1 MHPAQ
6 IAGKPGLIILSLPLI
21 AALIGWLTNY
31 VAVKMLFHPRE
42 PFKFLFINIQGVFPK
57 RQKALAN
64 KLGKIVSNEL
74 FSVGDVVKHLKETA
88 NSKKVLDLAV
98 DRVEEALTQKLP
110 QAIPMLAL
118 VLTPKLVANIRVTL
132 MHQIKELI
140 SELTENLSAS
150 VEKDLDVHAIVEE
163 KVSAFSSDKLEELLY
178 AIMEKEFRFIE
189 LVGAVLG
196 FGIGLLQVGLLYI

>member
-1 MHPAQ
+1 MNQVSGHPSW
-6 IAGKPGLIILSLPLI
+6 IIFTLPFI

-42 PFKFLFINIQGVFPK
+42 PVKLLFISIQGVFPK

-64 KLGKIVSNEL
+64 KLGKIISNEL
-74 FSVGDVVKHLKETA
+74 FSVKDIVRHLKETA
-88 NSKKVLDLAV
+88 TSKKVLDMAV
-98 DRVEEALTQKLP
+98 NRVEQALTEKLP
-110 QAIPMLAL
+110 QSVPMLAL
-118 VLTPKLVANIRVTL
+118 VLTPKLVAKTRVTL
-132 MHQIKELI
+132 MHQLKDLI
-140 SELTENLSAS
+140 SDLTDSLSVS

-163 KVSAFSSDKLEELLY
+163 KVTAFSSDKLEELLY

-196 FGIGLLQVGLLYI
+196 FAIGLVQVGILYL